1 MYEISVVGLGFVGLP
16 LLASIS
22 DKKKFLKNIIG
33 IEANNSFG
41 DKKIK
46 DIKNNKNDS
55 LFFDNRLSK
64 IFKKNKKNII
74 FSTNYEKALN
84 SDFIFFCFPLHIE
97 KNLKTNLNDYCD
109 LIGKYCK
116 IAKSGAIF
124 IFNST
129 SPPGITS
136 QIIKELR
143 KKNLIRN
150 DVFFVYSP
158 ERVTPGLN
166 YYDSIVNSHRV
177 FSSNSNLKVSQKVK
191 KLFSIIFNTKK
202 FQVTEFKNYEEAECT
217 KILENSYRAANI
229 ALIEEWTILA
239 EKFGIDLFSVIKAIR
254 YRSTHSNI
262 MKPGLGV
269 GGYCLTKDPYFA
281 KFTSNKFLKNKLNFP
296 FVDLTMKINSK
307 MHVRVCKEINKII
320 DKNHKIKKILIAG
333 ISYAENVDDIRNSRS
348 LDMVNDMLNKRKKL
362 TIYDP
367 VVKILSYKKIKIL
380 KKSKDLNEYDLI
392 VFNVKHKHFE
402 KIDFN
407 KMNKNT
413 YIIDTNNIL
422 NENQIKDILNNK
434 IKLKIIGRGDI

>member
-16 LLASIS
+16 LLVSIS
-22 DKKKFLKNIIG
+22 NQKKFFKNIIG
-33 IEANNSFG
+33 IEANNISG
-41 DKKIK
+41 NKKIK
-46 DIKNNKNDS
+46 YFKNNKNDN
-55 LFFDNRLSK
+55 LFFDNKLNK
-64 IFKKNKKNII
+64 IYKKNQKKII
-74 FSTNYEKALN
+74 FSTDYKKALN

-97 KNLKTNLNDYCD
+97 RNLKTNFKDYCE
-109 LIGKYCK
+109 LIGKYYK

-136 QIIKELR
+136 EVIKVLKKKKILR
-143 KKNLIRN
+143 E

-158 ERVTPGLN
+158 ERVTPGSN
-166 YYDSIVNSHRV
+166 YYESIVNSHRV
-177 FSSNSNLKVSQKVK
+177 FSSNSNFKVSKKVK

-217 KILENSYRAANI
+217 KILENSYRATNI

-239 EKFGIDLFSVIKAIR
+239 EKFGIDLFSVIKAIKN
-254 YRSTHSNI
+254 RSTHSNI

-281 KFTSNKFLKNKLNFP
+281 NFTSNKFLKNKLKFP
-296 FVDLTMKINSK
+296 FVNLTMKINSK
-307 MHVRVCKEINKII
+307 MHIRVCKEISKLINK
-320 DKNHKIKKILIAG
+320 NNKIKKILIAG

-348 LDMVNDMLNKRKKL
+348 LDMIEGISWKKKKL

-367 VVKILSYKKIKIL
+367 VVKILSYKKIKII
-380 KKSKDLNEYDLI
+380 KSSKNLNKYDLI
-392 VFNVKHKHFE
+392 ILNVKHKQFE

-407 KMNKNT
+407 KINNKT
-413 YIIDTNNIL
+413 HIVDTNNIL
-422 NENQIKDILNNK
+422 SDYQIKNILKNK

>member
-1 MYEISVVGLGFVGLP
+1 MYEISVIGLGFVGLP
-16 LLASIS
+16 LLVSIS

-33 IEANNSFG
+33 IEVNNSSG
-41 DKKIK
+41 KKKIK
-46 DIKNNKNDS
+46 YIKDSKNDG
-55 LFFDNRLSK
+55 LFLDNKLSK
-64 IFKKNKKNII
+64 IFTKNKKSII
-74 FSTNYEKALN
+74 FSTNYKNASN
-84 SDFIFFCFPLHIE
+84 SDFIFFCFPLHIT
-97 KNLKTNLNDYCD
+97 KNLNTNLNDYCD

-136 QIIKELR
+136 QIIKELS
-143 KKNLIRN
+143 KKKLIRD
-150 DVFFVYSP
+150 DVFFVFSP
-158 ERVTPGLN
+158 ERVMPGLN
-166 YYDSIVNSHRV
+166 YYESIVNSHRV
-177 FSSNSNLKVSQKVK
+177 FSSNSNLEVSKKVK

-202 FQVTEFKNYEEAECT
+202 FQVTEFKKYEEAECT
-217 KILENSYRAANI
+217 KILENSYRAINI

-254 YRSTHSNI
+254 HRSTHSNI

-281 KFTSNKFLKNKLNFP
+281 KFTSHKFLKNKLNFP

-307 MHVRVCKEINKII
+307 MHVRVTREINKMIHR
-320 DKNHKIKKILIAG
+320 DHKIKKILIAG

-348 LDMVNDMLNKRKKL
+348 LDMVNDIVKKGKKL

-367 VVKILSYKKIKIL
+367 VVKILSYKKVKII
-380 KKSKDLNEYDLI
+380 KKSKNLNEYDLI
-392 VFNVKHKHFE
+392 IFNVKHKQFE

-407 KMNKNT
+407 TMTKNT
-413 YIIDTNNIL
+413 YIVDTNNIL
-422 NENQIKDILNNK
+422 NENQIKDILNKK

>member
-16 LLASIS
+16 LLVSIS
-22 DKKKFLKNIIG
+22 DQNKFFKNIIG
-33 IEANNSFG
+33 IEANNISG
-41 DKKIK
+41 NKKIK
-46 DIKNNKNDS
+46 YFQNKHNN
-55 LFFDNRLSK
+55 LFFDNKLNK
-64 IFKKNKKNII
+64 IFRKNKKKII
-74 FSTNYEKALN
+74 FSTDYKKASN

-97 KNLKTNLNDYCD
+97 KNLKTNLKDYCE
-109 LIGKYCK
+109 LISKYYK

-129 SPPGITS
+129 SPPGITT
-136 QIIKELR
+136 QVIKTLKKTNIIR
-143 KKNLIRN
+143 K

-158 ERVTPGLN
+158 ERVTPGLD
-166 YYDSIVNSHRV
+166 YYESIVNSHRV
-177 FSSNSNLKVSQKVK
+177 FSSNSNSKVSKKVK

-239 EKFGIDLFSVIKAIR
+239 EKFGIDLFSVIKAIKHR
-254 YRSTHSNI
+254 GTHSNI

-281 KFTSNKFLKNKLNFP
+281 KFTSNKFLKNKLRFP

-307 MHVRVCKEINKII
+307 MHVRICKEISKLINK
-320 DKNHKIKKILIAG
+320 NNKIKKILIAG

-348 LDMVNDMLNKRKKL
+348 LDMVEYLMWKKKKL

-367 VVKILSYKKIKIL
+367 VVKILSYKKIKII
-380 KKSKDLNEYDLI
+380 KKSKNFNKYDLI
-392 VFNVKHKHFE
+392 IFNVKHKQFK
-402 KIDFN
+402 KIDFKKINN
-407 KMNKNT
+407 KT
-413 YIIDTNNIL
+413 HIIDTNNIL
-422 NENQIKDILNNK
+422 SDYQIKDILKNK